1 MSKKVK
7 KRIKIKIVPIF
18 VFLLICALLYFI
30 GTILYNTNIKNIF
43 VINNNILSDQEI
55 IELAGLENYPGFF
68 KVSSKKIKENIK
80 QNKIV
85 KDVKVKRKFYNV
97 LELYVEEY
105 EPVFIKDNQTV
116 LENKTKVNKVLYK
129 LPVLSN
135 LEENDIYDSLI
146 KKIISIDKEAR
157 DDISQIIYTPTEYD
171 KTRFLLYMDD
181 GNHIYINIVK
191 FTNLNFYRDIYP
203 SLNNKKGTLYLDSGN
218 HFEIFK

>member
-1 MSKKVK
+1 MTKKVK

-30 GTILYNTNIKNIF
+30 GTVLYNTNIKNIF

>member
-1 MSKKVK
+1 MTKRVK
-7 KRIKIKIVPIF
+7 KRIKFKIVPIF
-18 VFLLICALLYFI
+18 IFLLICALLYFL
-30 GTILYNTNIKNIF
+30 GTIIYDTNIKNIYI
-43 VINNNILSDQEI
+43 INNNLISDQEI
-55 IELAGLENYPGFF
+55 IDLAGLEEYPGFF
-68 KVSSKKIKENIK
+68 KVNSKKIKENLK
-80 QNKIV
+80 QNKII
-85 KDVKVKRKFYNV
+85 KDVKIKRKFFNV
-97 LELYVEEY
+97 LEIYIDEY

-116 LENKTKVNKVLYK
+116 LENKTKVDKVLYK
-129 LPVLSN
+129 LPILSN

-146 KKIISIDKEAR
+146 KKLVSIDKEAR

-203 SLNNKKGTLYLDSGN
+203 TLNNKKGTLYLDSGN